1 MNEPVPSITEDLM
14 LARIARSE
22 QLREF
27 FVQMWRENP
36 QMAVKAGR
44 KIQEIM
50 SPMAGAVGV
59 NDDPT
64 TGSPP
69 AR

>member
-1 MNEPVPSITEDLM
+1 MSESVSSIPEELM
-14 LARIARSE
+14 LARIAQSE

-44 KIQEIM
+44 KIRELM
-50 SPMAGAVGV
+50 SPLASINATGV
-59 NDDPT
+59 
-64 TGSPP
+64 SA
-69 AR
+69 ARE